1 MVRRSM
7 TSFFALLKNDIRLFL
22 RDWKACVL
30 LLIAPLFFI
39 SFFTYALSPYLEE
52 SSFIEP
58 FPIAVVDK
66 EDTTQT
72 RMLINQVEEI
82 GIFSEVIRMDE
93 EEALRSLA
101 DKEVGGVIIIPEDF
115 TNSVSMGENKPV
127 TVVGNGAMPLQAYV
141 VKNIVQ
147 SASNLVTAAQ
157 GAINTIWHYD
167 TEAGLSDSERDER
180 FNEAVMD
187 YMLAALARTSI
198 FVSED
203 AVSEYSVT
211 PAEYFTA
218 ALIIVF
224 MMFAGMPGMKMLVT
238 ERTSGITSRISAAP
252 VRVWKVVLS
261 KLLVSV
267 MLLVIQFGIIIFMTS
282 KIFNNYWGA
291 PVKDVLILFGGIIL
305 AVSAWSVFTASVS
318 PTPASADIIGNL
330 GILLMAVLG
339 GSIYP
344 LTSMP
349 EGIRRISVLT
359 INRWAMDGFMVL
371 FSGSS
376 VTDTSTHALALSA
389 AALALFAASALIM
402 RFAGRRGAK

>member
-1 MVRRSM
+1 M

-167 TEAGLSDSERDER
+167 TEAGLPDGERDER

>member
-1 MVRRSM
+1 M
-7 TSFFALLKNDIRLFL
+7 TSFFALLKNDIRLFI

-82 GIFSEVIRMDE
+82 GIFSEVVKMDE
-93 EEALRSLA
+93 EEAMRSLA
-101 DKEVGGVIIIPEDF
+101 DKEIGGVIIIPEDF

-127 TVVGNGAMPLQAYV
+127 TVVGNGAMPLQVYI

-167 TEAGLSDSERDER
+167 TEAGLSYDERDER

-198 FVSED
+198 FVSGD
-203 AVSEYSVT
+203 AAGEYSVT

-238 ERTSGITSRISAAP
+238 ERTSGITSRMSAAP

-291 PVKDVLILFGGIIL
+291 PIKDVLILFGGIIL

-349 EGIRRISVLT
+349 EVIRRISVLT

-376 VTDTSTHALALSA
+376 VTDTSTHALALSVTA
-389 AALALFAASALIM
+389 MALFAASALIM